1 MRSRYRDLFTALL
14 DPDPSRADAAYDAVL
29 FDRGDALDD
38 LVELYRES
46 PEEPSLRF
54 YAVQLMG
61 FSDSKPAVPFV
72 ELALQ
77 DGDPSVRAEA
87 CRALEDLRS
96 RRSVDKLRACLED
109 EDVRVRRAAREAV
122 RMLGGKRSSSS

>member
-1 MRSRYRDLFTALL
+1 MRPRYRDLFDALL
-14 DPDPSRADAAYDAVL
+14 DPDPARADAAFDAVL

-38 LVELYRES
+38 LAELYATN

-61 FSDSKPAVPFV
+61 FSDAKEAVPFV
-72 ELALQ
+72 ETALA
-77 DGDPSVRAEA
+77 DPDPGVRAEA

-96 RRSVDKLRACLED
+96 RRSVARLKALLQD
-109 EDVRVRRAAREAV
+109 EDVRVRRAAREAIK
-122 RMLGGKRSSSS
+122 MLGGPRPE